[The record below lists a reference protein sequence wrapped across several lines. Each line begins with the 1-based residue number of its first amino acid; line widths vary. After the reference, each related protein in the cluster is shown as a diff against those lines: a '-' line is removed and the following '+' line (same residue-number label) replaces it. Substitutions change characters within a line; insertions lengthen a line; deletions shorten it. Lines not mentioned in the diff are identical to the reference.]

1 MDNELLLNMEVV
13 LTPDVYQLSTDDD
26 GNFYDSISYIKTPV
40 TCPCGTRTNKSFT
53 RKTMAGHIK
62 CKTHKSWV
70 CEQNS
75 NKGNILADNY
85 EKTELIKNQREII
98 NNENRELCHKVQI
111 LNTKIQTS
119 TIELEMY
126 KRQNISKKL
135 D

>member
-1 MDNELLLNMEVV
+1 MEVV
-13 LTPDVYQLSTDDD
+13 LTPDVYQLTTDDD
-26 GNFYDSISYIKTPV
+26 GNFYDSISYIKNPV

-70 CEQNS
+70 NEQNS

-85 EKTELIKNQREII
+85 EKTELIKTQQEII
-98 NNENRELCHKVQI
+98 NKLNSENRELCRKLQI
-111 LNTKIQTS
+111 LESKFQTCNA
-119 TIELEMY
+119 ELEMY

>member
-1 MDNELLLNMEVV
+1 MEVV

-26 GNFYDSISYIKTPV
+26 GNFYDSISYIKNPV
-40 TCPCGTRTNKSFT
+40 TCPCGTRINKSFT

-70 CEQNS
+70 NEQNS

-85 EKTELIKNQREII
+85 EKDKLIEKQQKIINKLNSEVNEVYEKLKLSDKKNQLQAVELDMLKRE
-98 NNENRELCHKVQI
+98 
-111 LNTKIQTS
+111 
-119 TIELEMY
+119 
-126 KRQNISKKL
+126 NISKKI

>member
-98 NNENRELCHKVQI
+98 NK
-111 LNTKIQTS
+111 TS

>member
-1 MDNELLLNMEVV
+1 MEVV

-26 GNFYDSISYIKTPV
+26 GNFYDSISYIKNPV

-70 CEQNS
+70 NEQNS

-85 EKTELIKNQREII
+85 EKTELIKTQQEII
-98 NNENRELCHKVQI
+98 NKLNSENRELCRKLQI
-111 LNTKIQTS
+111 LESKFQTCNV
-119 TIELEMY
+119 ELEMD
-126 KRQNISKKL
+126 KRKNISKKL

>member
-1 MDNELLLNMEVV
+1 MEVA

-26 GNFYDSISYIKTPV
+26 GNFYDSISYIKNPV
-40 TCPCGTRTNKSFT
+40 TCPCGTRINKAFT
-53 RKTMAGHIK
+53 RKTMSSHIK
-62 CKTHKSWV
+62 SKTHKAWV

-85 EKTELIKNQREII
+85 EKTKLIKTQQEII
-98 NNENRELCHKVQI
+98 NKLNSENRELCHKMQI
-111 LNTKIQTS
+111 LNTKFQTCNV
-119 TIELEMY
+119 ELEMY